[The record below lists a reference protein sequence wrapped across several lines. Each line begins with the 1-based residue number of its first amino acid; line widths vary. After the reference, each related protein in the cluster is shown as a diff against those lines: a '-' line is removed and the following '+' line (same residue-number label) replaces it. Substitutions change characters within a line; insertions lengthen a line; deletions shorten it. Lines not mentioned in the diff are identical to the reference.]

1 MATVPADAPRP
12 TTADL
17 HTAAL
22 AEARTQNT
30 FDPREIRLSAAGG
43 CPRKQTLR
51 ILGYP
56 ADEPDTQQLSIF
68 QTGHYWE
75 DYIAQLWESRYP
87 GQVQR
92 QVPVDTK
99 YGTGHIDIWVEPLRH
114 LVESKTTKAARR
126 ADLPLA
132 EHVDQV
138 HLYLHFWGQARGA
151 TAEIAYV
158 IKETGE
164 VLTFPVVYEPA
175 RIPRLLAAL
184 NAIMVAVTVD
194 ETPLTVPRDYQP
206 HQFPCGW
213 FTADGHLHRCKF
225 WRHCW
230 AGTPAAADTAG
241 LVEAPDTWDAWLAQY
256 RDTTATIADLKQQL
270 KPLETQKKEVEQF
283 LGQWLDAQHADG
295 LRTSAGVLRRTVAK
309 PTVSWDVDRAI
320 ADGLV
325 SPDLLRPY
333 QRTHA
338 PRVTWRWQSPSG
350 APDGSS
356 VS

>member
-1 MATVPADAPRP
+1 MERSDVSMATVPADAPRP

-164 VLTFPVVYEPA
+164 VLTFPVA
-175 RIPRLLAAL
+175 
-184 NAIMVAVTVD
+184 
-194 ETPLTVPRDYQP
+194 
-206 HQFPCGW
+206 
-213 FTADGHLHRCKF
+213 
-225 WRHCW
+225 
-230 AGTPAAADTAG
+230 
-241 LVEAPDTWDAWLAQY
+241 
-256 RDTTATIADLKQQL
+256 
-270 KPLETQKKEVEQF
+270 
-283 LGQWLDAQHADG
+283 
-295 LRTSAGVLRRTVAK
+295 
-309 PTVSWDVDRAI
+309 
-320 ADGLV
+320 
-325 SPDLLRPY
+325 
-333 QRTHA
+333 
-338 PRVTWRWQSPSG
+338 
-350 APDGSS
+350 
-356 VS
+356 